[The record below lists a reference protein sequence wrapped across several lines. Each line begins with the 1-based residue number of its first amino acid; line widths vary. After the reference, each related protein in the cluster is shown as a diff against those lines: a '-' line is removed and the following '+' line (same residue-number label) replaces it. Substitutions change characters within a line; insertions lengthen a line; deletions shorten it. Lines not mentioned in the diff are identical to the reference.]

1 MTRDR
6 NYLIS
11 VYNATSTNPKGD
23 DELETYE
30 AWLERQLLSRI
41 ERLEKFEHLVNQEV
55 ERRIKERMPSEE
67 DAQNAESRY
76 EDEQNEDKLRFDTE
90 YCFRDYMNGWED
102 CRSRLTNPDNNPK
115 ENSNGSR
122 N

>member
-11 VYNATSTNPKGD
+11 AYNATSTNPKGD

-41 ERLEKFEHLVNQEV
+41 ERLEKFEHPLPPAEGA
-55 ERRIKERMPSEE
+55 EE
-67 DAQNAESRY
+67 ITA
-76 EDEQNEDKLRFDTE
+76 
-90 YCFRDYMNGWED
+90 RDYLDYWIRQHGYPLD
-102 CRSRLTNPDNNPK
+102 QPI
-115 ENSNGSR
+115 G
-122 N
+122 